1 MAGNNNFRP
10 APRKKNALD
19 EYKLRLNGPVLADQ
33 GAKFPGALAVSV
45 VKNQI
50 HLDVYTNV
58 PNDKN
63 NGNIRAAMD
72 QITFGAFLELFDAVL
87 KSPADTAYKITNK
100 NHTFFEGKRSE
111 EPRLVST
118 TILGRDKEGVM
129 FIALVA
135 KDRPYLKFDFLGTS
149 YHAIMG
155 PDGNPLSKAEASNF
169 FARGWR
175 RTITGLVAAV
185 ATAEYVAPEP
195 KNKDGGGNSGGG
207 YNGGGNRNGGGN
219 SNGGGGYNGGGNRSG
234 GGGAPSG
241 GNGDWGNDDDYN
253 M

>member
-19 EYKLRLNGPVLADQ
+19 EYKLRLAGPTLTDQ

-72 QITFGAFLELFDAVL
+72 HLSFGAFLELFDAVL
-87 KSPADTAYKITNK
+87 KSGPDTAYKIQNK

-135 KDRPYLKFDFLGTS
+135 KDRPYLKFDFLGTG
-149 YHAIMG
+149 YHTLIG
-155 PDGNPLSKAEASNF
+155 PDGQPMSKADASGY

-175 RTITGLVAAV
+175 RTINNLTGGVAV
-185 ATAEYVAPEP
+185 AEYVAPEP
-195 KNKDGGGNSGGG
+195 KNKDGGGNG
-207 YNGGGNRNGGGN
+207 
-219 SNGGGGYNGGGNRSG
+219 GGGGYNGGGNRGGNG
-234 GGGAPSG
+234 GGGYNGGGG
-241 GNGDWGNDDDYN
+241 GNGGGGSKPANDWGDDDYN

>member
-1 MAGNNNFRP
+1 MAGNQNFRP

-19 EYKLRLNGPVLADQ
+19 EYKLRMTGPTLTDQ
-33 GAKFPGALAVSV
+33 GAKYPGSLAVSV

-72 QITFGAFLELFDAVL
+72 HLTFGAFLELFDQVL
-87 KSPADTAYKITNK
+87 KSPADTAYKMVNK

-111 EPRLVST
+111 EPRVVST

-135 KDRPYLKFDFLGTS
+135 KDRPYLKFDFLGTT
-149 YHAIMG
+149 YHTLIGA
-155 PDGNPLSKAEASNF
+155 DGQPMSKADASGF

-175 RTITGLVAAV
+175 RTIGGLATAV

-195 KNKDGGGNSGGG
+195 KNKDGGNGGGSYGGGNRGGNSGGG
-207 YNGGGNRNGGGN
+207 N
-219 SNGGGGYNGGGNRSG
+219 SNSG
-234 GGGAPSG
+234 GGHSSG
-241 GNGDWGNDDDYN
+241 DSWGSDDDYN

>member
-19 EYKLRLNGPVLADQ
+19 EYKLRLSGPTLTDQ

-72 QITFGAFLELFDAVL
+72 HLTFGAFLELFDAVL
-87 KSPADTAYKITNK
+87 KSGPDTAYKIVNK

-111 EPRLVST
+111 EPRVVST

-135 KDRPYLKFDFLGTS
+135 KDRPYLKFDFLGTN

-155 PDGNPLSKAEASNF
+155 PDGQPLSKAEASNF

-175 RTITGLVAAV
+175 RTINNLTGGVAV
-185 ATAEYVAPEP
+185 AEYVAPEP
-195 KNKDGGGNSGGG
+195 KNKDGGSGGG

-219 SNGGGGYNGGGNRSG
+219 GGGYNGGGNRNG
-234 GGGAPSG
+234 GDGGAPASG
-241 GNGDWGNDDDYN
+241 GNDWGNDDDYN

>member
-19 EYKLRLNGPVLADQ
+19 EYKLRLSGPTLTDQ

-72 QITFGAFLELFDAVL
+72 HLTFGAFLELFDAVL
-87 KSPADTAYKITNK
+87 KSGPDTAYKIVNK

-111 EPRLVST
+111 EPRVVST

-135 KDRPYLKFDFLGTS
+135 KDRPYLKFDFLGTN

-155 PDGNPLSKAEASNF
+155 PDGQPLSKAEASNF

-175 RTITGLVAAV
+175 RTINNLTGGVAV
-185 ATAEYVAPEP
+185 AEYVAPEP
-195 KNKDGGGNSGGG
+195 KNKDGASGGG

-219 SNGGGGYNGGGNRSG
+219 GGGYNGGGNRNGDAPASSG
-234 GGGAPSG
+234 
-241 GNGDWGNDDDYN
+241 NDWGNDDDYN

>member
-1 MAGNNNFRP
+1 MSGNNNFRP

-19 EYKLRLNGPVLADQ
+19 EYKLRLVGPTLTDQ
-33 GAKFPGALAVSV
+33 GAKFPGALAVSI
-45 VKNQI
+45 VKNQV

-72 QITFGAFLELFDAVL
+72 HLSFGAFLELFDTVL
-87 KSPADTAYKITNK
+87 KSGPDTAYKIQNK

-118 TILGRDKEGVM
+118 TILGRDKDGVM

-135 KDRPYLKFDFLGTS
+135 KDRPYLKFDFLGTG
-149 YHAIMG
+149 YHTLLGA
-155 PDGNPLSKAEASNF
+155 DGQPMSKADASGY

-175 RTITGLVAAV
+175 RTINNLTGPVAV
-185 ATAEYVAPEP
+185 AEYVAPEP
-195 KNKDGGGNSGGG
+195 KNKEGGGNGGGGGGGNRNGGG
-207 YNGGGNRNGGGN
+207 YNGGGNRNGGG
-219 SNGGGGYNGGGNRSG
+219 
-234 GGGAPSG
+234 APAAAPAS
-241 GNGDWGNDDDYN
+241 DWGSDDDYN

>member
-1 MAGNNNFRP
+1 MSGNQNFRP

-19 EYKLRLNGPVLADQ
+19 EYKLRLSGPVLTDQ

-72 QITFGAFLELFDAVL
+72 HLSFGAFLELFDAVL
-87 KSPADTAYKITNK
+87 KSPADTAYKIVNK

-111 EPRLVST
+111 EPRVVST

-149 YHAIMG
+149 YHSIIG
-155 PDGNPLSKAEASNF
+155 PDGQPLSKAEASNF

-175 RTITGLVAAV
+175 RTINNLTGGVAV
-185 ATAEYVAPEP
+185 AEYVAPEP
-195 KNKDGGGNSGGG
+195 KNKDGGGDG
-207 YNGGGNRNGGGN
+207 YNGGNNNRQNNSGGN
-219 SNGGGGYNGGGNRSG
+219 SGGQSSAPKSTGG
-234 GGGAPSG
+234 
-241 GNGDWGNDDDYN
+241 GDWGDDDYN